1 MELLLDTST
10 LLLALFNSAKLPK
23 NVKELI
29 DDSENDIYVSTVSL
43 WEIAIKH
50 NSHPELMPYNLKKI
64 YDVIEEYTDF
74 HIMPIDPEYILAFE
88 IIAKQ
93 KINRDPFD
101 QLLVS
106 VAKTNTMSL
115 VTHDKNILKY
125 KGIKFVSY

>member
-74 HIMPIDPEYILAFE
+74 HIMPIDPEYILAFV